1 MSKGFQH
8 SALRDFERNKEGEEE
23 RRENEAEA
31 LLNHDYNQPLH
42 RSSFVIRLVFV
53 FKDLDTIYAP
63 LGVPLVVLCIFIS
76 VVSLNNDWFNSNK
89 LNSINHGKFFFLF
102 LFRTIIHFTVIK
114 FRRKLITIE
123 S

>member
-1 MSKGFQH
+1 M
-8 SALRDFERNKEGEEE
+8 RDFERNKEGEEE
-23 RRENEAEA
+23 RRESEVEA
-31 LLNHDYNQPLH
+31 LPNRDYNQPLH

-102 LFRTIIHFTVIK
+102 HFVSLFFFRTVVHFTVIE